1 MTVID
6 GLPGGSQG
14 RRRTG
19 VGIEELR
26 NPQKRV
32 LKLRVIGKGH

>member
-1 MTVID
+1 M
-6 GLPGGSQG
+6 GYLGEAKEGEQEWGS
-14 RRRTG
+14 
-19 VGIEELR
+19 R

>member
-1 MTVID
+1 MAAID

-14 RRRTG
+14 RRTG